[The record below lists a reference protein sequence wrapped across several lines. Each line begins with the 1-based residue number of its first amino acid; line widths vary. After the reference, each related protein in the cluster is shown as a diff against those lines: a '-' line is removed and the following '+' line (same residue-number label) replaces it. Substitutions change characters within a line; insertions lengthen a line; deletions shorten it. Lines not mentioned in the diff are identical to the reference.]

1 MSVNSRAAE
10 DDRGRTKEAAGRVI
24 GDCDLE
30 EKGLTDQNRAEMK
43 KNLEYAGYTVKD
55 GFAE

>member
-10 DDRGRTKEAAGRVI
+10 DDTGRTKEAACSVI

-30 EKGLTDQNRAEMK
+30 EKRLTDQDRAEMK

-55 GFAE
+55 DVAE